1 MNWME
6 LSDDALMQAYAAGRG
21 AAFEELYRRHEGAL
35 FRFVRRILGVGLA
48 AQADEVFQ
56 DTWMK
61 IIAARA
67 SFVPGGA
74 RWKTWAFAVAHNACL
89 DRLRKSERE
98 IVPHDTADASADTF
112 DSSDT
117 LDWLQAELGHTS
129 PSSED
134 TAYWRA
140 AGQQLA
146 QCLDHLPHAQRVVF
160 LMHYEDDCSLQDMA
174 TALRLAGEAVKS
186 RLRYAMAKLRTCMGD
201 YLDGMGAIPRT
212 KGVV

>member
-6 LSDDALMQAYAAGRG
+6 LSDDALMQAYAAGQG

-35 FRFVRRILGVGLA
+35 FRFVRRILGAGLA
-48 AQADEVFQ
+48 AQVDEVFQ

-67 SFVPGGA
+67 SFVPGSA
-74 RWKTWAFAVAHNACL
+74 RWKTWAFAVAQNACL
-89 DRLRKSERE
+89 DRLRKSGRE
-98 IVPHDTADASADTF
+98 IVLHDAGDDSTDTA
-112 DSSDT
+112 DT
-117 LDWLQAELGHTS
+117 LDWLQSELGQTS

-134 TAYWRA
+134 TAHWRA
-140 AGQQLA
+140 AGRQLA
-146 QCLDHLPHAQRVVF
+146 QCLEHLPHAQRVVF
-160 LMHYEDDCSLQDMA
+160 LMHHEDDCSLQDMA

-186 RLRYAMAKLRTCMGD
+186 RLRYAMAKLRACMGD
-201 YLDGMGAIPRT
+201 YLDGIPRA

>member
-6 LSDDALMQAYAAGRG
+6 LSDDALMQAYVAGQG
-21 AAFEELYRRHEGAL
+21 AAFEELYRRHEVAL
-35 FRFVRRILGVGLA
+35 FRFVRRILGVGLS

-61 IIAARA
+61 IIAARE
-67 SFVPGGA
+67 SFAPGGA

-89 DRLRKSERE
+89 DRLRKSGRE
-98 IVPHDTADASADTF
+98 IVPHDTADAV
-112 DSSDT
+112 SDP
-117 LDWLQAELGHTS
+117 LDWLQSELGHTS

-146 QCLDHLPHAQRVVF
+146 QCLEHLPHAQRVVF
-160 LMHYEDDCSLQDMA
+160 LMHYEDDCSLQDVAM
-174 TALRLAGEAVKS
+174 ALRLAGEAVKS
-186 RLRYAMAKLRTCMGD
+186 RLRYAMAKLRTCMGA
-201 YLDGMGAIPRT
+201 YLDGIQRT

>member
-6 LSDDALMQAYAAGRG
+6 LSDDALMQAYAAGRD

-35 FRFVRRILGVGLA
+35 FRFVRRILGTGLA

-67 SFVPGGA
+67 SFVPGDA

-89 DRLRKSERE
+89 DRLRKSGRE
-98 IVPHDTADASADTF
+98 IVPHDTADAAA
-112 DSSDT
+112 DT

-146 QCLDHLPHAQRVVF
+146 QCLEHLPHAQRVVF
-160 LMHYEDDCSLQDMA
+160 LMHHEDDCSLQDMA

-186 RLRYAMAKLRTCMGD
+186 RLRYAMAKLRACMGD
-201 YLDGMGAIPRT
+201 YLDGIPRA